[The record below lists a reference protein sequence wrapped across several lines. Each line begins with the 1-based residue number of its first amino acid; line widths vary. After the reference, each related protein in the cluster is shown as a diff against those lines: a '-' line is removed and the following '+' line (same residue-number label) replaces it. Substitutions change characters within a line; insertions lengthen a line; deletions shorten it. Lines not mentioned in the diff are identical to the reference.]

1 MYPEIDLY
9 LDYIRVE
16 KGLSPNSIGAYAHD
30 LRLMA
35 EFFEKKQIKDLN
47 TVREPSILA
56 FLVDLHK
63 SGIGSRSVARHLVSV
78 RGFFAFLRREKK
90 IDYDPTAKVDFPKKW
105 FKLPEVMS
113 VEEVDRIL
121 AAPDVKMPLGFRD
134 HAIMQV
140 MYASGLRVSE
150 LVNLTLNQLT
160 MGTTEFDQAYIV
172 TMGKGSKERVVPLGK
187 TAVAALREYIET
199 VRPLFAN
206 KGSPDNVFL
215 SRRGQ
220 RLTRQQLWN
229 IITGLAKKAGIR
241 RDISPHTL
249 RHSFATHMIERG
261 ADLRSV
267 QTMLGHADISSTQ
280 IYTHVD
286 TVHLKELYKKFH
298 PRA

>member
-1 MYPEIDLY
+1 
-9 LDYIRVE
+9 
-16 KGLSPNSIGAYAHD
+16 
-30 LRLMA
+30 
-35 EFFEKKQIKDLN
+35 
-47 TVREPSILA
+47 LA